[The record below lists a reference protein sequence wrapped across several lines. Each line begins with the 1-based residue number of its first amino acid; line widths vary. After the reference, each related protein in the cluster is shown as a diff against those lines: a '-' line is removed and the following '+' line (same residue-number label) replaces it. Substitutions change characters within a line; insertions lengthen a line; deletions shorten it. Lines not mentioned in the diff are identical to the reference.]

1 MSAPHA
7 GGGAGRKHSDSHS
20 ETRQPKASRNKLQA
34 SKSTPFKMLFFAAP
48 RNNEIVTRKRCQ
60 FLPRSGSGSTK
71 KRRKKNKNNVWGR
84 SFYERSST
92 FFLFFFLFR
101 GIVKPRKCLHCQF
114 HSDKSFQERRL
125 LHKVDFSGWWVIAT
139 QQLLTLSNLPL
150 YVYILI
156 CL

>member
-34 SKSTPFKMLFFAAP
+34 SKRTPFKMLFAAP

-71 KRRKKNKNNVWGR
+71 KRRKKQEQRMGALFLRTFLDV
-84 SFYERSST
+84 FLV
-92 FFLFFFLFR
+92 FFLF
-101 GIVKPRKCLHCQF
+101 
-114 HSDKSFQERRL
+114 
-125 LHKVDFSGWWVIAT
+125 
-139 QQLLTLSNLPL
+139 
-150 YVYILI
+150 
-156 CL
+156 

>member
-71 KRRKKNKNNVWGR
+71 KRRKKQEQRMGALFLRTFLDV
-84 SFYERSST
+84 FLV
-92 FFLFFFLFR
+92 FFLF
-101 GIVKPRKCLHCQF
+101 
-114 HSDKSFQERRL
+114 
-125 LHKVDFSGWWVIAT
+125 
-139 QQLLTLSNLPL
+139 
-150 YVYILI
+150 
-156 CL
+156 

>member
-71 KRRKKNKNNVWGR
+71 KRRKKQEQRMGALFLR
-84 SFYERSST
+84 T
-92 FFLFFFLFR
+92 FLDVFLVFFLFR

-114 HSDKSFQERRL
+114 HSDKSFQQRRL

>member
-34 SKSTPFKMLFFAAP
+34 SKRTPFKMLFAAP
-48 RNNEIVTRKRCQ
+48 RNNEIVARKRCQ

-71 KRRKKNKNNVWGR
+71 KRRKNKNNVWGR

-92 FFLFFFLFR
+92 FSCFFLF
-101 GIVKPRKCLHCQF
+101 
-114 HSDKSFQERRL
+114 
-125 LHKVDFSGWWVIAT
+125 
-139 QQLLTLSNLPL
+139 
-150 YVYILI
+150 
-156 CL
+156 

>member
-60 FLPRSGSGSTK
+60 FLPRSGSGSSK
-71 KRRKKNKNNVWGR
+71 KRRKKQEQRMGALFLR
-84 SFYERSST
+84 T
-92 FFLFFFLFR
+92 FLDVFLVFFLFR
-101 GIVKPRKCLHCQF
+101 GIVKPRKCLQCQF

-150 YVYILI
+150 YVYILM

>member
-1 MSAPHA
+1 MPAEVQVESIP
-7 GGGAGRKHSDSHS
+7 
-20 ETRQPKASRNKLQA
+20 TR
-34 SKSTPFKMLFFAAP
+34 
-48 RNNEIVTRKRCQ
+48 TRKRASPRLRATNYRQ
-60 FLPRSGSGSTK
+60 VSAPRSRCSLRRREITK
-71 KRRKKNKNNVWGR
+71 LSLANAVSFCRAAEAALRKREEKNKNNVWGR

>member
-71 KRRKKNKNNVWGR
+71 KRRKKTRTTYGGALSTNVPR
-84 SFYERSST
+84 RFSCF
-92 FFLFFFLFR
+92 FFFLGGLLNLGNAYIVNFIAINLFR
-101 GIVKPRKCLHCQF
+101 RGDCYTKWISRGGG
-114 HSDKSFQERRL
+114 L
-125 LHKVDFSGWWVIAT
+125 LQH
-139 QQLLTLSNLPL
+139 NN
-150 YVYILI
+150 Y
-156 CL
+156 